1 MQESRLFKILYHL
14 LDKGQATAPELA
26 EKFEVS
32 VRTIYRDIDAL
43 SGAGIPVYTETGR
56 NGGIHLLNDFVLDK
70 TILSETEKQEILA
83 ALQSIHITRNM
94 DGSRTLQKLSAL
106 FQLHSENWLEV
117 DFSRWGNPG
126 YDNETFELLRSAVI
140 RRRNVKLRYAGSYE
154 EIRERTVQPYKLV
167 YKAKAWYLQ
176 AFCTEKQDWRVFKLN
191 RILELEVLE
200 EGFSQLNPPGPI
212 ETFEG
217 EYPKVTL
224 RFPKEMSY
232 RVYDEFDASQVTVQ
246 EDNTLTVRAWLPEDL
261 WLTGY
266 LLSFGTQ
273 VEVIEPAYLKDTL
286 AKQAYQIY
294 QKNSGKT

>member
-70 TILSETEKQEILA
+70 AVLSEAEKQEILA

-176 AFCTEKQDWRVFKLN
+176 AFCTEKQDWRIFKLN
-191 RILELEVLE
+191 RILDLEVLE

-232 RVYDEFDASQVTVQ
+232 RVYDEFDKTQIQRQ
-246 EDNTLTVRAWLPEDL
+246 ENGDLIVSANMPEDP
-261 WLTGY
+261 WLIGF

-273 VEVIEPAYLKDTL
+273 VDILSPAHLKEAVAEQ
-286 AKQAYQIY
+286 AKLIY
-294 QKNSGKT
+294 EKNRT

>member
-70 TILSETEKQEILA
+70 AVLSEAEKQEILA

-126 YDNETFELLRSAVI
+126 YDNETFELLKSAVI
-140 RRRNVKLRYAGSYE
+140 RHRNVKLRYAGSYE

-176 AFCTEKQDWRVFKLN
+176 AFCTEKQDWRIFKLN
-191 RILELEVLE
+191 RILELEALE

-232 RVYDEFDASQVTVQ
+232 RVYDEFDKAQIQRQ
-246 EDNTLTVRAWLPEDL
+246 ENGDLIVSANMPEDP
-261 WLTGY
+261 WLIGF
-266 LLSFGTQ
+266 LLSFGTR
-273 VEVIEPAYLKDTL
+273 VDILSPAHLKEAVAEQ
-286 AKQAYQIY
+286 AKLIY
-294 QKNSGKT
+294 EKNRT